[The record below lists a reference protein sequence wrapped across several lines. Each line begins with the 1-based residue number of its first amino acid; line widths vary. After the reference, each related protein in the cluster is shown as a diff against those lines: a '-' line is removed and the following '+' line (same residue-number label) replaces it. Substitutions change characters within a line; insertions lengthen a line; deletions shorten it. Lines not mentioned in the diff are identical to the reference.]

1 MVVAV
6 DTAVIV
12 VEDDSCCWKNV
23 AVAVADADAVAG
35 IHFAV
40 GAECNLLMDDISNTD
55 PCKQILLWSEVFSF
69 LTFLLCVSE
78 FHK

>member
-23 AVAVADADAVAG
+23 AVAVAVAG

-40 GAECNLLMDDISNTD
+40 GAECNLLMDGISNTD